1 MAAKKYEV
9 IIDVNSGS
17 VKIAGGEMLSLNQQ
31 VRILQK
37 ELGNVDGKEFEL
49 LSGKLNETKDKAQQ
63 VNARSRELFSTLS
76 LLPGP
81 IGLFAGKI
89 DGAISLM
96 KVFSGFKLADIRA
109 QFVALGADIAEIG
122 KRLFAATGLQK
133 IFQVTSTA
141 TAAVLRAVGIQA
153 TAASVGVR
161 AFSTALV
168 ATGVGALVVGLGYLV
183 TAFMNSKDA
192 GEKYEEQLKRIREE
206 QDRVRTSTENY
217 YEREIANAK
226 ALGASDIELQRL
238 RIKGLQ
244 DVYDQAQKNY
254 LQTYNARIDA
264 EYFNKQAVKALKE
277 DEDAKF
283 KIVTDYEQ
291 KLALATA
298 ELRNTERLQQEAAK
312 KKTLDDAKALADAQK
327 RQRLEQLNAEIAVER
342 AKDNRDRASQDKLR
356 KLILER
362 ILLEKEGI
370 RMTAEI
376 KQAASDEAQRQVEEE
391 VQRDV
396 DAYEKGLEQ
405 KREANQKFI
414 DDELRD
420 LRAAQREKE
429 DYYEFLKSLYG
440 EDSFEA
446 LTQYQVVITGRR
458 ELIRQESSLLVSY
471 QRSVEGLSRAQKDR
485 LVDLIGDTKSILQNN
500 TQFTEQLGKNLGQYG
515 KTIEEAFKNIDD
527 LRKAQLTKDLKEIEG
542 RKKILLEEFS
552 WQEDGIVTFR
562 KRLEIIKE
570 LQGLEAKE
578 RTIAINST
586 EEANKKKKSL
596 IEQEVTD
603 VQKANAAIIASD
615 QQCTDQQNQIQ
626 ENFIEQQKKYN
637 TQYSQIVLARAQFNN
652 EIVQSVAGTM
662 QNIASF
668 IFDLAGKNKKAQKAA
683 VVIDKAA
690 SIGRI
695 ISETAVANAK
705 AVATSP
711 LTAGQ
716 PWVAL
721 NTASAVASTLSV
733 IGGAIR
739 AIREIDTTSTEIG
752 TRSGVINV
760 IARRAMGGIVTG
772 AGTSRSD
779 SIPTLL
785 SNGEFVINANASRM
799 FAPILSQLNSLGNAP
814 QFDMGSL
821 LTQAIGNTTLTSVMA
836 EEAENRTGPIIKTY
850 VSATDM
856 TNQQQMDRMIKSRS
870 TI

>member
-17 VKIAGGEMLSLNQQ
+17 VQIAGGEMLSLNQQ

-37 ELGNVDGKEFEL
+37 ELGKVDGKEFEI
-49 LSGKLNETKDKAQQ
+49 LSSKLNETKDRAAT

-81 IGLFAGKI
+81 VGLFAGKI

-109 QFVALGADIAEIG
+109 QFVALGADIADIG
-122 KRLFAATGLQK
+122 KKIFAATGIQK
-133 IFQVTSTA
+133 VFQVTSAA
-141 TAAVLRAVGIQA
+141 TAGVLRAVGIQA

-168 ATGVGALVVGLGYLV
+168 ATGVGALVVALGYLV
-183 TAFMNSKDA
+183 TAFMNSEEA
-192 GEKYEEQLKRIREE
+192 GAKYEEQLKKIREE
-206 QDRVRTSTENY
+206 QDRTRQSTENY
-217 YEREIANAK
+217 YEREIANAR
-226 ALGASDIELQRL
+226 AHGASDLELQRL

-244 DVYDQAQKNY
+244 DVFNQAEKNY
-254 LQTYNARIDA
+254 RQAYNARIDA
-264 EYFNKQAVKALKE
+264 EVFNKAAVKALKE

-283 KIVTDYEQ
+283 KILLDYEQ
-291 KLALATA
+291 KLAIANA
-298 ELRNTERLQQEAAK
+298 ELRNNERLAQEAAK
-312 KKTLDDAKALADAQK
+312 KKALDDAKALADASR

-342 AKDNRDRASQDKLR
+342 AKDTRDRASVEKLR

-370 RMTAEI
+370 KMTAEI
-376 KQAASDEAQRQVEEE
+376 KKAAEDDALRQAEEE
-391 VQRDV
+391 IRRDV
-396 DAYEKGLEQ
+396 DAYEKGLEE
-405 KREANQKFI
+405 KRQANQRFI
-414 DDELRD
+414 DNELRD
-420 LRAAQREKE
+420 LRRAQEEKE
-429 DYYEFLKSLYG
+429 NYYEYLKGLYG
-440 EDSFEA
+440 EDSLEA
-446 LTQYQVVITGRR
+446 LTQYEVVLSGRR
-458 ELIRQESSLLVSY
+458 ELIQRESTLIFSY
-471 QRSVEGLSRAQKDR
+471 QKTVEGLSKNQVDRMKELLGVSSDAMKEYEDFLNAQKD
-485 LVDLIGDTKSILQNN
+485 LG
-500 TQFTEQLGKNLGQYG
+500 GKNLEVFKEQ
-515 KTIEEAFKNIDD
+515 FKNLED
-527 LRKAQLTKDLKEIEG
+527 LRKAELLRNLQDLNN
-542 RKKILLEEFS
+542 RRTLLLEQFK
-552 WQEDGIVTFR
+552 WQENSIVTFK

-570 LQGLEAKE
+570 LRSIADRE
-578 RTIAINST
+578 RNIAINST
-586 EEANKKKKSL
+586 EEGNKREKDFIQQNVK
-596 IEQEVTD
+596 D
-603 VQKANAAIIASD
+603 VQEANAAIIKSD
-615 QQCTDQQNQIQ
+615 EDCTKKQNEIQ
-626 ENFIEQQKKYN
+626 KNFLEQQKDYN
-637 TQYSQIVLARAQFNN
+637 ERYNNILITRAQYNN

-668 IFDLAGKNKKAQKAA
+668 VYDLAGKNKKAQKAA
-683 VVIDKAA
+683 VIIDKAA

-705 AVATSP
+705 AVAASP

-716 PWVAL
+716 PWVGL
-721 NTASAVASTLSV
+721 NIASAAASTLSV

-739 AIREIDTTSTEIG
+739 AIREIDSTSTEVG
-752 TRSGVINV
+752 SRSGVINV
-760 IARRAMGGIVTG
+760 VARRAMGGIVTG
-772 AGTSRSD
+772 AGTSTSD

-799 FAPILSQLNSLGNAP
+799 FAPILSQLNSLGNQP

-836 EEAENRTGPIIKTY
+836 EDAENRMTPPIKTY

-856 TNQQQMDRMIKSRS
+856 SNQQQMDRLIKSRS